1 MDAHQVAGGLWSI
14 GFGVRSQNQRFRPS
28 SSSFTR
34 GTQYICTLPTHRRH
48 PPSPEMTEDL
58 NARRALIERLVEML
72 RDAGNDEHYVA
83 KDERFRPLNAREIR
97 RLAARWPTTGIRAL
111 VNGDGSECLV
121 GRFGARPGTPYI
133 KRARNSPYARD
144 KPALK
149 AVVVPIRDLLFSL
162 MCRPLLEGEKVKS
175 KCSNPRCAMPNHH
188 VIRC

>member
-14 GFGVRSQNQRFRPS
+14 GFGVRPQNQRFRPS

-48 PPSPEMTEDL
+48 PSSPEMTEDL
-58 NARRALIERLVEML
+58 NARRALIERLVELL

-83 KDERFRPLNAREIR
+83 MDDRFRPLNAREIR

-162 MCRPLLEGEKVKS
+162 MCVFLLLMLLSALERVQL
-175 KCSNPRCAMPNHH
+175 
-188 VIRC
+188 